1 MSATIL
7 ILVAIICFV
16 LGYIFYGR
24 FVAKKLGI
32 DPNRETPAHTMRDN
46 VDYVPAKA
54 PVLLGHHFASIAGAA
69 PIIGPIVAAV
79 FGWVPVFLWI
89 IFGNI
94 FIGAVH
100 DFTSLVAS
108 VRHKGQSIGKII
120 EEQIGQKGKQLFLI
134 FAWATL
140 VLIIAAF
147 TILVA
152 KTFVS
157 TPAVATSS
165 CLFILLA
172 IVFGLSIYR
181 MKASLAV
188 ATTVGVL
195 LLLTCV
201 WLGVKF
207 PLSIYKYYVPQETS
221 QTIENFITAGELTD
235 SSSSDQ
241 VKTFLN
247 KKDEKTL
254 LAEIKAAES
263 HAFMFWAY
271 ILLAY
276 IFAASVTPVW
286 ILLQP
291 RDYLNSFLLYLV
303 LLGAF
308 VGILLKN
315 PTIELPAFTHF
326 IDPKLGSMFPILFVT
341 VACGAISGF
350 HSLVASGTT
359 AKQLNREQDAKP
371 IGYGAMLI
379 EGLLAVIALITVA
392 TLLKSDYSA
401 KLAEQGPIGLFSNG
415 VGSFVEKLGI
425 PLNVGI
431 TFAALAVSAFALTS
445 LDTATRLGRF
455 TFQEFFRSENQS
467 PVQNFLTNRFAATL
481 FTILPAGILAL
492 SGSYTTIWPIFGT
505 ANQLLAALAL
515 LTGSVW
521 LAKKQQK
528 NQFLRYPMY
537 FMFAVTLSALVILV
551 YQKVKLIINY
561 YSDKVMPESFSLVST
576 YFLAVIGIVL
586 FIVAIILAV
595 EAYKKLTESEK

>member
-24 FVAKKLGI
+24 FVANKLGI

-100 DFTSLVAS
+100 DFTSLIAS
-108 VRHKGQSIGKII
+108 IRHKGQSIGKII

-165 CLFILLA
+165 TLFIALA
-172 IVFGLSIYR
+172 VLFGLSIYR
-181 MKASLAV
+181 MKTSLAV
-188 ATTVGVL
+188 ATIVGVIL
-195 LLLTCV
+195 LLICV
-201 WLGVKF
+201 WFGVKY
-207 PLSIYKYYVPQETS
+207 PIVLSADAAQS
-221 QTIENFITAGELTD
+221 QQIW
-235 SSSSDQ
+235 S
-241 VKTFLN
+241 
-247 KKDEKTL
+247 
-254 LAEIKAAES
+254 
-263 HAFMFWAY
+263 W
-271 ILLAY
+271 ILLVY
-276 IFAASVTPVW
+276 IFIASVTPVW

-303 LLGAF
+303 LFGAL
-308 VGILLKN
+308 VGIVFKN
-315 PTIELPAFTHF
+315 PTIEFPAFTHF
-326 IDPKLGSMFPILFVT
+326 VDPKLGAMFPILFVT

-359 AKQLNREQDAKP
+359 AKQLNREADAQP
-371 IGYGAMLI
+371 IGFGAMLI
-379 EGLLAVIALITVA
+379 EGLLAVIALVTVA
-392 TLLKSDYSA
+392 MLLKSDYSA
-401 KLAEQGPIGLFSNG
+401 KLAAEGPISLFSNG
-415 VGSFVEKLGI
+415 VGSFVQKLGV
-425 PLNVGI
+425 PLHVGI
-431 TFAALAVSAFALTS
+431 TFSALAVSAFALTS

-455 TFQEFFRSENQS
+455 TFQEFFRSDNQT
-467 PVQNFLTNRFAATL
+467 PTQNFLTNRFIATF
-481 FTILPAGILAL
+481 FTIIPGGVLAL
-492 SGSYTTIWPIFGT
+492 SGSYTAIWPIFGA

-515 LTGSVW
+515 LAGSLW

-528 NQFLRYPMY
+528 NRFLRYPMY
-537 FMFAVTLSALVILV
+537 FMFAVTLSALIILI
-551 YQKVKLIINY
+551 YKKVQLIMNY
-561 YSDKVMPESFSLVST
+561 YSAQSMDQSFSLTGT
-576 YFLAVIGIVL
+576 YFLAIIGILL
-586 FIVAIILAV
+586 FIVAIILV
-595 EAYKKLTESEK
+595 FEAYKKLAKSEK

>member
-16 LGYIFYGR
+16 LGYIFYGK
-24 FVAKKLGI
+24 FVANKLGI

-79 FGWVPVFLWI
+79 FGWLPVFLWI

-100 DFTSLVAS
+100 DFTSLIAS

-165 CLFILLA
+165 TLFIVLA
-172 IVFGLSIYR
+172 VLFGLSIYR
-181 MKASLAV
+181 MKTSLTV
-188 ATTVGVL
+188 ATMIGVT

-207 PLSIYKYYVPQETS
+207 PLILSANAAQS
-221 QTIENFITAGELTD
+221 QQMW
-235 SSSSDQ
+235 S
-241 VKTFLN
+241 
-247 KKDEKTL
+247 
-254 LAEIKAAES
+254 
-263 HAFMFWAY
+263 W

-276 IFAASVTPVW
+276 IFVASVTPVW

-308 VGILLKN
+308 VGILFKN
-315 PTIELPAFTHF
+315 PSIEFPAFTHF
-326 IDPKLGSMFPILFVT
+326 IDPKLGSIFPILFVT

-359 AKQLNREQDAKP
+359 AKQLNREQDAQP

-379 EGLLAVIALITVA
+379 EGLLAIIALITVA
-392 TLLKSDYSA
+392 MLLKSDYSA

-455 TFQEFFRSENQS
+455 TFQEFFRSGNQT
-467 PVQNFLTNRFAATL
+467 PIQNFLTNRFVATF
-481 FTILPAGILAL
+481 FTIIPAGILAL
-492 SGSYTTIWPIFGT
+492 SGSYTTIWPIFGA

-521 LAKKQQK
+521 LAKKQKK
-528 NQFLRYPMY
+528 NHFLRYPMY
-537 FMFAVTLSALVILV
+537 FMFAVTLSALAILI
-551 YQKVKLIINY
+551 YQKVKLIVYY
-561 YSDKVMPESFSLVST
+561 YSNKAMPASFNLVNT
-576 YFLAVIGIVL
+576 YFLTVVAILL

-595 EAYKKLTESEK
+595 EAYKKLTKSE

>member
-7 ILVAIICFV
+7 IVVAIICFV
-16 LGYIFYGR
+16 LGYIFYGK

-100 DFTSLVAS
+100 DFTSLIAS

-147 TILVA
+147 AILVA

-165 CLFILLA
+165 TLFIALA
-172 IVFGLSIYR
+172 ILFGLSIYR
-181 MKASLAV
+181 MKTSLAV
-188 ATTVGVL
+188 ATIVGVAL
-195 LLLTCV
+195 LLICV
-201 WLGVKF
+201 WLGVKY
-207 PLSIYKYYVPQETS
+207 PLV
-221 QTIENFITAGELTD
+221 L
-235 SSSSDQ
+235 SSDSAQ
-241 VKTFLN
+241 
-247 KKDEKTL
+247 
-254 LAEIKAAES
+254 S
-263 HAFMFWAY
+263 QQMWSW
-271 ILLAY
+271 ILLVY
-276 IFAASVTPVW
+276 IFIASVTPVW

-303 LLGAF
+303 LIGAF
-308 VGILLKN
+308 VGILFKN
-315 PTIELPAFTHF
+315 PSIEFPAFTHF

-359 AKQLNREQDAKP
+359 SKQLNRETDAKP
-371 IGYGAMLI
+371 VGFGAMLI
-379 EGLLAVIALITVA
+379 EGLLAIIALITVA
-392 TLLKSDYSA
+392 TLLKSDYGA
-401 KLAEQGPIGLFSNG
+401 RLASEGPISLFSNG

-425 PLNVGI
+425 PLEVGI

-455 TFQEFFRSENQS
+455 TFQEFFRTEKQT
-467 PVQNFLTNRFAATL
+467 PVQDFLTNRFVATF
-481 FTILPAGILAL
+481 FTLIPAGILAL
-492 SGSYTTIWPIFGT
+492 SGSYTAIWPIFGS

-515 LTGSVW
+515 LAGSVW
-521 LAKKQQK
+521 LARKQQK
-528 NQFLRYPMY
+528 NHFLRYPMY
-537 FMFAVTLSALVILV
+537 FMFVVTLSALLVLV
-551 YQKVKLIINY
+551 YKKVKLIISY
-561 YSDKVMPESFSLVST
+561 YSAQSIGESFNLVST
-576 YFLAVIGIVL
+576 YLLAVIGLLL
-586 FIVAIILAV
+586 FIVAIILV
-595 EAYKKLTESEK
+595 IEAYKKLTKSGC

>member
-7 ILVAIICFV
+7 IILAIFSFI

-24 FVAKKLGI
+24 FVANKLDI
-32 DPNRETPAHTMRDN
+32 DPNRETPAHSMRDD
-46 VDYVPAKA
+46 VDYVPAKV

-69 PIIGPIVAAV
+69 PIIGPIIAAV
-79 FGWVPVFLWI
+79 FGWLPVFLWI

-120 EEQIGQKGKQLFLI
+120 EEQSGQKGKQLFLI

-140 VLIIAAF
+140 VFIIAAF

-165 CLFILLA
+165 TLFIALA
-172 IVFGLSIYR
+172 VLFGLSIYR
-181 MKASLAV
+181 MKTSLTV
-188 ATTVGVL
+188 ATIVGVVL
-195 LLLTCV
+195 LLICV
-201 WLGVKF
+201 WLGVKY
-207 PLSIYKYYVPQETS
+207 PIILSHESVQS
-221 QTIENFITAGELTD
+221 QQMW
-235 SSSSDQ
+235 S
-241 VKTFLN
+241 
-247 KKDEKTL
+247 
-254 LAEIKAAES
+254 
-263 HAFMFWAY
+263 W
-271 ILLAY
+271 ILLIY
-276 IFAASVTPVW
+276 IFIASVTPVW

-303 LLGAF
+303 LFGAF
-308 VGILLKN
+308 AGILLNN
-315 PTIELPAFTHF
+315 PSIEFPAFTH
-326 IDPKLGSMFPILFVT
+326 ITDAKLGAMFPILFVT

-359 AKQLNREQDAKP
+359 AKQLDNESDAKP
-371 IGYGAMLI
+371 VAYGAMLI

-392 TLLKSDYSA
+392 MLLKSDYTARVFS
-401 KLAEQGPIGLFSNG
+401 EGPISLFSKG

-425 PLNVGI
+425 PLEIGI

-455 TFQEFFRSENQS
+455 TFQEFFRSEKQS
-467 PVQNFLTNRFAATL
+467 STQNFLTNRFVATFL
-481 FTILPAGILAL
+481 TTLPAGILAL
-492 SGSYTTIWPIFGT
+492 SGSYTAIWPIFGT

-515 LTGSVW
+515 LAGSVW
-521 LAKKQQK
+521 LAKKGKK

-537 FMFAVTLSALVILV
+537 FMFAVTLSALTILS
-551 YQKVKLIINY
+551 YKKVKLIIDY
-561 YSDKVMPESFSLVST
+561 YSAQQMGESFNLNLVST
-576 YFLAVIGIVL
+576 YFLAIIGIVL
-586 FIVAIILAV
+586 FIVAIILVV
-595 EAYKKLTESEK
+595 EAYNKLKPKSQTSLT

>member
-7 ILVAIICFV
+7 IVVAIICFV
-16 LGYIFYGR
+16 LGYIFYGK
-24 FVAKKLGI
+24 FVANKLGI

-100 DFTSLVAS
+100 DFTSLIAS

-165 CLFILLA
+165 TLFIALA
-172 IVFGLSIYR
+172 ILFGLSIYR
-181 MKASLAV
+181 MKTSLAV
-188 ATTVGVL
+188 ATIVGVA

-201 WLGVKF
+201 WLGVKY
-207 PLSIYKYYVPQETS
+207 PLVLSADAAQS
-221 QTIENFITAGELTD
+221 QQMW
-235 SSSSDQ
+235 S
-241 VKTFLN
+241 
-247 KKDEKTL
+247 
-254 LAEIKAAES
+254 
-263 HAFMFWAY
+263 W

-276 IFAASVTPVW
+276 IFVASVTPVW

-315 PTIELPAFTHF
+315 PTIEFPAFTHF
-326 IDPKLGSMFPILFVT
+326 IDPKLGAMFPILFVT
-341 VACGAISGF
+341 V
-350 HSLVASGTT
+350 
-359 AKQLNREQDAKP
+359 
-371 IGYGAMLI
+371 
-379 EGLLAVIALITVA
+379 
-392 TLLKSDYSA
+392 
-401 KLAEQGPIGLFSNG
+401 
-415 VGSFVEKLGI
+415 
-425 PLNVGI
+425 
-431 TFAALAVSAFALTS
+431 
-445 LDTATRLGRF
+445 
-455 TFQEFFRSENQS
+455 
-467 PVQNFLTNRFAATL
+467 
-481 FTILPAGILAL
+481 
-492 SGSYTTIWPIFGT
+492 
-505 ANQLLAALAL
+505 
-515 LTGSVW
+515 
-521 LAKKQQK
+521 
-528 NQFLRYPMY
+528 
-537 FMFAVTLSALVILV
+537 
-551 YQKVKLIINY
+551 
-561 YSDKVMPESFSLVST
+561 
-576 YFLAVIGIVL
+576 
-586 FIVAIILAV
+586 
-595 EAYKKLTESEK
+595 